1 MNHIISFGEIT
12 YKIIYPI
19 IVSLLCFIHNLS
31 QYKHIK
37 QNDEL
42 KNHYAIWLLLDPFSC
57 ILCGILAIITKYLFI
72 QAKEEKKTY
81 NIPET
86 TTSSNKIDFNAFSFI
101 SIRDNS
107 KFPIIHILFISFTYT
122 VNIIINIFF
131 IMNSQMKWT
140 TAILKFI
147 QLLLTILFSF
157 IILHFKMHRH
167 HLFSLILVA
176 VSSVVISVMKYNH
189 QIDFI
194 FIIGMIKLHIF
205 IIWSKWEV
213 YFK

>member
-1 MNHIISFGEIT
+1 M
-12 YKIIYPI
+12 
-19 IVSLLCFIHNLS
+19 
-31 QYKHIK
+31 
-37 QNDEL
+37 
-42 KNHYAIWLLLDPFSC
+42 
-57 ILCGILAIITKYLFI
+57 AIITKYLFI

-81 NIPET
+81 IIPET

-194 FIIGMIKLHIF
+194 FIIGMILYYSIYSLYEVNEKYILNKSTLSEYSLLFVEGVFLLIF
-205 IIWSKWEV
+205 GLFV
-213 YFK
+213 